1 MKKYAVKEN
10 IILAI
15 LKYMYSKPYSEVNVL
30 IKEFTPIEEII
41 EEIKEEK
48 EEEK

>member
-30 IKEFTPIEEII
+30 IKEFTPIEEI
-41 EEIKEEK
+41 KEK

>member
-30 IKEFTPIEEII
+30 IKEFTPIEEIK
-41 EEIKEEK
+41 EEEEK